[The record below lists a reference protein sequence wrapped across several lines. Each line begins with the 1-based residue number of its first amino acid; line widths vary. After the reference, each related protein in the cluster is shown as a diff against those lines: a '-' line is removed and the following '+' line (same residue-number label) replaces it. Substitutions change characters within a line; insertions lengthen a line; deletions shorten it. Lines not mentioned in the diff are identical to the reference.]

1 MSDSFETP
9 WTVAHRAPLSIGFF
23 RQDYWS
29 GLPFSSP
36 RDLLDPKVELMS
48 PALAGRFL
56 TTEPPGRMRWLDS
69 ITNSMDLNLS
79 KVRETV
85 RTEEPRAIQFMG
97 SQRVRHDIATEQQKM
112 YFFH

>member
-1 MSDSFETP
+1 MSDFFETP
-9 WTVAHRAPLSIGFF
+9 WTVAHQAPLSIGFF

-36 RDLLDPKVELMS
+36 RDLLDPKIELTS
-48 PALAGRFL
+48 RALAGRFL

-79 KVRETV
+79 KLRETV
-85 RTEEPRAIQFMG
+85 EGRRAWCAAVHG
-97 SQRVRHDIATEQQKM
+97 VTKSWT
-112 YFFH
+112 